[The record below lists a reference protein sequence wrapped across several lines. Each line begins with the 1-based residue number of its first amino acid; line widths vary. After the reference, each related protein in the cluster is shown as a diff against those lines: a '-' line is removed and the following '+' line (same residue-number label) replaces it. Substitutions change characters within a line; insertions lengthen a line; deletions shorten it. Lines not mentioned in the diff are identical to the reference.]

1 MSLEAK
7 LFWFRIATVFL
18 LLAIVLMLPVE
29 AKTRKKQSIDM
40 SPCKVEVRVAGDAR
54 PGASWAESAMETIW
68 QKEVKGRFGE
78 AFTVLANARDVRKR
92 CYPGPLKTTRC
103 EMIARPCEVRF

>member
-1 MSLEAK
+1 MN
-7 LFWFRIATVFL
+7 R
-18 LLAIVLMLPVE
+18 LAIIALAVAVSATPAL
-29 AKTRKKQSIDM
+29 AKKSKQGVDY

-54 PGASWAESAMETIW
+54 PGEAWAQDAMAKKW

-78 AFTVLANARDVRKR
+78 AFTVLANARDIRSR

>member
-18 LLAIVLMLPVE
+18 LLALVLMLPVE
-29 AKTRKKQSIDM
+29 AKPRKKQSIDM
-40 SPCKVEVRVAGDAR
+40 APCKVEVRVAGDAR
-54 PGASWAESAMETIW
+54 PGETWAREAMEKKW

-78 AFTVLANARDVRKR
+78 AFTVLANARDKRDR
-92 CYPGPLKTTRC
+92 CYPGPLNTTRC